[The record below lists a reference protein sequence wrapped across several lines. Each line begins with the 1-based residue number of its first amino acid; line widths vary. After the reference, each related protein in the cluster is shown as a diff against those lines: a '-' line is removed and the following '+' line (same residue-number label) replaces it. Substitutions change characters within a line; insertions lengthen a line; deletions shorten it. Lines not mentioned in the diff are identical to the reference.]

1 MEGAAI
7 GIMAAR
13 AGALPLMG
21 VSSYAAVTCPPAD
34 FAETFRAARK
44 ASLASLADGNR
55 SEGSGATIRPMN

>member
-7 GIMAAR
+7 GIMAA
-13 AGALPLMG
+13 
-21 VSSYAAVTCPPAD
+21 AD